1 MMSARTRNDRELA
14 VHRRIWS
21 INENVTGQL
30 SLSGKGPKAAMQV
43 SAGRIT
49 RAANFIAPALLAGLN
64 ESLVGHTGG
73 GFIPCVCARFDANGM
88 IVANAG
94 HVAPYRNGAEVE
106 MDSGLPLG
114 VVASGVVHAETSLP
128 FRPRDRVMLVSDGVV
143 GAAKA
148 KGGLFGLGRTRIFIV
163 QGTQRETRI
172 EKTE

>member
-1 MMSARTRNDRELA
+1 
-14 VHRRIWS
+14 
-21 INENVTGQL
+21 
-30 SLSGKGPKAAMQV
+30 MQV